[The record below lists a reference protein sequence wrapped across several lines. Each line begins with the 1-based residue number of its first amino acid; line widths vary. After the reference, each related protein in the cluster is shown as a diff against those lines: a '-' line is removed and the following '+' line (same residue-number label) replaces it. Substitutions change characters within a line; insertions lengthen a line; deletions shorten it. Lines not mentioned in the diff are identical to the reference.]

1 MSKAF
6 TLYDVDGNPV
16 GEAVTM
22 DPPPLDAL
30 GVAMTL
36 LATKGVV
43 TTQEAADVA
52 GRAPAELVAEAEA
65 WAVVAAE
72 RAKPKR

>member
-1 MSKAF
+1 MAIVGNAPA
-6 TLYDVDGNPV
+6 TLD
-16 GEAVTM
+16 
-22 DPPPLDAL
+22 L
-30 GVAMTL
+30 
-36 LATKGVV
+36 VV
-43 TTQEAADVA
+43 RQDVA